1 MLRFVKEATEEKNQ
15 IVRAPST
22 IYLISMIS
30 FVLFLLFEG
39 TQKKIEIIENRA
51 KNIKYKFEKCK
62 L

>member
-15 IVRAPST
+15 IVRAPSKSRKRT
-22 IYLISMIS
+22 NEIIEMRYI
-30 FVLFLLFEG
+30 VEG